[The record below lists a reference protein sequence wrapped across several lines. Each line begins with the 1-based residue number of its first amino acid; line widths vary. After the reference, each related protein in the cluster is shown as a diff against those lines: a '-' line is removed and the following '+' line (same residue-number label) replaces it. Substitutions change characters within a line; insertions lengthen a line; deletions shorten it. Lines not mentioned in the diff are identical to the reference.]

1 MTQVSLCVLLD
12 ANVIIEAHACGAWAY
27 LREQVILIVPS
38 TVLAEATHY
47 VERETGMRVEIHLQ
61 PAVQQGRIR
70 EISATA
76 EQLAA
81 LLGRF
86 DPVFIQRMDQGEAE
100 ALALLLAGDLDD
112 LTDCFFCSADGPAIR
127 ALNLLSM
134 PERGISLESL
144 LRQAGL
150 ERRLARPFDERF
162 FREMQARGA
171 EEFIRGEG
179 LRCQPSASK
188 PPKRKPERSGKPR
201 RKR

>member
-1 MTQVSLCVLLD
+1 LLD

-61 PAVQQGRIR
+61 QTVLQGQIR
-70 EISATA
+70 EVSASA

-86 DPVFIQRMDQGEAE
+86 DPVFIQRMDRGEAE
-100 ALALLLAGDLDD
+100 ALALLLAGE

-134 PERGISLESL
+134 PERGISLEAL
-144 LRQAGL
+144 FRKVGL
-150 ERRLARPFDERF
+150 KRRLTRPYDERF

-179 LRCQPSASK
+179 LRRQPPESRSAG
-188 PPKRKPERSGKPR
+188 RKPGRSGNPR
-201 RKR
+201 RTR